1 MNHPE
6 VSKVSIGVKRGFDSR
21 GVKSVTPYRGA
32 LTSDTPSDTAE
43 VSEGFDTRKTWF
55 ALTLRPEPGNWKT
68 PPEARLRAALKAL
81 LRGYG
86 LRCTSATETPAPT
99 KPPTPAL

>member
-1 MNHPE
+1 MDNTSGSEFVSPLSHETMRDEPETCLMSHHP
-6 VSKVSIGVKRGFDSR
+6 IRGETETTGGQR
-21 GVKSVTPYRGA
+21 
-32 LTSDTPSDTAE
+32 E
-43 VSEGFDTRKTWF
+43 RKTRIEYSIV
-55 ALTLRPEPGNWKT
+55 LTPAAGNWRT

>member
-1 MNHPE
+1 MN
-6 VSKVSIGVKRGFDSR
+6 
-21 GVKSVTPYRGA
+21 A
-32 LTSDTPSDTAE
+32 
-43 VSEGFDTRKTWF
+43 KTLYT
-55 ALTLRPEPGNWKT
+55 LTLTPACGNWKT